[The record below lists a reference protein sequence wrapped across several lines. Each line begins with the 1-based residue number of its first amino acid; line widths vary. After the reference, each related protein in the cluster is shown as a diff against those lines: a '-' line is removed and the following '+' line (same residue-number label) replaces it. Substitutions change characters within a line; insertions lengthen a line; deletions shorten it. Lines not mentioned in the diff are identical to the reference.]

1 MPVPGNTVTEGEVA
15 SKKDDSPSNL
25 FMESVISTIE
35 KHLDDPSFEAKVLA
49 DSLNMSLPTL
59 YRKIKLHSDS
69 SILELTRS
77 VRLKKAAELISMQ
90 RYSIQEVSEMVGFN
104 DTATF
109 RKRFTEQYGVT
120 AVAVCTRK
128 GVMAGRLLGKVATPS
143 LILKN
148 TEAQSIKVV
157 TSLSDNQL
165 LTK

>member
-1 MPVPGNTVTEGEVA
+1 MKRREEMKRFYAGSGNTVTEGEVA

-77 VRLKKAAELISMQ
+77 VRLKK
-90 RYSIQEVSEMVGFN
+90 
-104 DTATF
+104 
-109 RKRFTEQYGVT
+109 
-120 AVAVCTRK
+120 
-128 GVMAGRLLGKVATPS
+128 RLS
-143 LILKN
+143 
-148 TEAQSIKVV
+148 
-157 TSLSDNQL
+157 
-165 LTK
+165 